1 MVLFESGFETGDTSE
16 WDSENGTPDIAGTY
30 KHTGSYGMKCDSNG
44 SGAGD
49 YVIKYL
55 SEADTFCYWE
65 LSFWFQLKGINV
77 NDILTILDVRQNGD
91 CPIQLTLSRDAVA
104 IKLWCYTTGGESIG
118 FVVSLDEWH
127 KITVKSYKDGNTT
140 FKFDDEDE
148 VETASTNYYWNQ
160 VRLGC
165 RWRGYYTGLN
175 IDVWFD
181 DFSWLSVSCCTDIF
195 IVNAGGT
202 LCCDAIAWK
211 EIQVCKV
218 AVRNIPLRTT
228 GSFVDT
234 GTYTLK
240 NRKLSITIRLS
251 EANKTI
257 LQAIFDANVKVTIT
271 AGDWT
276 YTGWLR
282 EKPLEWAYS
291 KTSDGIVRN
300 WIADLGFDIET
311 FSYNP

>member
-30 KHTGSYGMKCDSNG
+30 KRTGSYGMKCDSNG

-104 IKLWCYTTGGESIG
+104 IKLWCYTIGGETIG
-118 FVVSLDEWH
+118 FVVSLNEWH
-127 KITVKSYKDGNTT
+127 KVTVKSYKDGNTT

-165 RWRGYYTGLN
+165 RWRGYDTGLD

-181 DFSWLSVSCCTDIF
+181 DFSWLSVSCCTDIL

-202 LCCDAIAWK
+202 LCCDAIEWR
-211 EIQVCKV
+211 ERQNCNV

-234 GTYTLK
+234 GTWTLR
-240 NRKLSITIRLS
+240 NRRLYITARFTD
-251 EANKTI
+251 ADKTI
-257 LQAIFDANVKVTIT
+257 LQAIFGGHVEVTIT

-276 YTGWLR
+276 YTGWFVT
-282 EKPLEWAYS
+282 KPLVYEYS
-291 KTSDGIVRN
+291 KDGNGNEREWIVEMEF
-300 WIADLGFDIET
+300 ALSS
-311 FSYNP
+311 FSYSP